1 MRQVLIGRTSR
12 IEAIDLSAISPAA
25 SQIAFVE
32 HLCQVLLG
40 PSSRPVDR
48 AIEIPPFAG
57 LVVSPE
63 KAAREPAPPATSND
77 LSDLASQTH
86 SLPKIWH
93 TDGTLPAPTMLHIQL
108 LGGKVG

>member
-57 LVVSPE
+57 LVVSAE
-63 KAAREPAPPATSND
+63 EDAHEPAPPATSND

-93 TDGTLPAPTMLHIQL
+93 TAGTLAPVSTLQRQSL
-108 LGGKVG
+108 RGGVG